1 MKYISYSRAVRTS
14 RDHFS
19 VKHREPL
26 HDHAVLSSNCTM
38 SAPLPAIDVIPPEL
52 HDNACQE
59 QHAERHNGIAML
71 FTTEAVEHA
80 QNVPMSAHNCAQP
93 SDEVMQTQHKGY
105 HVSLRERTWLPSLKQ
120 TL

>member
-80 QNVPMSAHNCAQP
+80 QNVPMSAHNQNVP
-93 SDEVMQTQHKGY
+93 SPVM
-105 HVSLRERTWLPSLKQ
+105 R
-120 TL
+120 